1 MGYGYAVV
9 TEGTPVKLSW
19 RAKHEVE
26 EIMENLSETD
36 LERIGDEVDAKMDQ
50 HKINPLMTALC
61 AFLPKHFDYPA
72 VELVDEDDEQYEA
85 AEHFLRDA
93 LVKVAKRE
101 MAIGIWK
108 NKNSFDEVA

>member
-1 MGYGYAVV
+1 M
-9 TEGTPVKLSW
+9 KLSW
-19 RAKHEVE
+19 RAKQEVE
-26 EIMENLSETD
+26 EIMKNLSETD
-36 LERIGDEVDAKMDQ
+36 LERIGDEVDAMMDQ

-61 AFLPKHFDYPA
+61 AFLLKHFDYPA

-93 LVKVAKRE
+93 LVKVSMRD
-101 MAIGIWK
+101 MAIAIWK

>member
-1 MGYGYAVV
+1 MGDGNEAA
-9 TEGTPVKLSW
+9 EECLSMKLSW
-19 RAKHEVE
+19 RAKQEVE
-26 EIMENLSETD
+26 EIIKNLSETD
-36 LERIGDEVDAKMDQ
+36 LERIGDEVDAMMDQ

-85 AEHFLRDA
+85 AENFLRDA
-93 LVKVAKRE
+93 MVKVAKRD
-101 MAIGIWK
+101 MAIAIWK

>member
-1 MGYGYAVV
+1 MGYGNAVV
-9 TEGTPVKLSW
+9 TEGAPVKLSW
-19 RAKHEVE
+19 RAKQEVE
-26 EIMENLSETD
+26 EIMKNLSETD
-36 LERIGDEVDAKMDQ
+36 LESIGDEVDSMMDQ

-85 AEHFLRDA
+85 AENFLRDA

-101 MAIGIWK
+101 MAIGIYCRRHG
-108 NKNSFDEVA
+108 NMEAA

>member
-1 MGYGYAVV
+1 M
-9 TEGTPVKLSW
+9 K
-19 RAKHEVE
+19 
-26 EIMENLSETD
+26 NLSETD
-36 LERIGDEVDAKMDQ
+36 LERIGDEVDAMMER

-72 VELVDEDDEQYEA
+72 IEMVDEDDEQYEA
-85 AEHFLRDA
+85 AENFLRDA

-108 NKNSFDEVA
+108 NKNSYDEVA